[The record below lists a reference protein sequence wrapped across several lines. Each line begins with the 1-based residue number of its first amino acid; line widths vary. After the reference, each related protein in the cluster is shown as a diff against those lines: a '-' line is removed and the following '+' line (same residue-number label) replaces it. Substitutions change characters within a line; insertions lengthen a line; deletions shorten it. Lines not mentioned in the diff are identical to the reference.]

1 MCRRA
6 IFLVT
11 LFVLATAGFTFAQIA
26 PSPKKGP
33 EMSMPATDD
42 RQAIVV
48 SEATRVFVLTEMRSM
63 LASVQG
69 VTEAIG
75 KRDWQGAIDAAEKS
89 GLKAFQGLPPQIM
102 IELPEDFRIMGREAH
117 ISFDEVA
124 KAASANL
131 EASAVSAKL
140 ADALQF
146 CVACHRTYRFAVR
159 N

>member
-1 MCRRA
+1 M
-6 IFLVT
+6 
-11 LFVLATAGFTFAQIA
+11 
-26 PSPKKGP
+26 
-33 EMSMPATDD
+33 
-42 RQAIVV
+42 
-48 SEATRVFVLTEMRSM
+48 SEATRAFVLTEMRSM

-89 GLKAFQGLPPQIM
+89 GLKAFQGMPKQIM
-102 IELPEDFRIMGREAH
+102 MELPEDFRIMGREAH

-124 KAASANL
+124 TAASASP

-146 CVACHRTYRFAVR
+146 CIACHRTYRFAVR

>member
-1 MCRRA
+1 MSRRA
-6 IFLVT
+6 ILLVT
-11 LFVLATAGFTFAQIA
+11 VLILAASGFTFAQIA
-26 PSPKKGP
+26 PTPKKGP
-33 EMSMPATDD
+33 EMPATDD
-42 RQAIVV
+42 RQAVVV
-48 SEATRVFVLTEMRSM
+48 SEATRAFVLTEMRSM

-89 GLKAFQGLPPQIM
+89 GLKAFQGMPKQIM
-102 IELPEDFRIMGREAH
+102 MELPEDFRIMGREAH

-124 KAASANL
+124 TAASASP

-146 CVACHRTYRFAVR
+146 CIACHRTYRFAVR